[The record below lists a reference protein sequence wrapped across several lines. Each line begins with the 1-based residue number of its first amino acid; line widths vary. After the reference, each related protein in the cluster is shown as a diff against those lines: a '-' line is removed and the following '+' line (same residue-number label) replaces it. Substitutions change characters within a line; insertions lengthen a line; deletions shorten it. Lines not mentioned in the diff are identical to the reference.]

1 MSSVDIEVSKT
12 KLILQMIV
20 IWVDNPRILNNSD
33 LQDLMKYNNMYTVCT
48 RYVCGKHI
56 ERHYIQQ
63 FLSEINIV

>member
-33 LQDLMKYNNMYTVCT
+33 LQDLMKYNNT
-48 RYVCGKHI
+48 
-56 ERHYIQQ
+56 
-63 FLSEINIV
+63 

>member
-33 LQDLMKYNNMYTVCT
+33 LQDLMKDNNT
-48 RYVCGKHI
+48 
-56 ERHYIQQ
+56 
-63 FLSEINIV
+63 